1 MSNELW
7 MLKYRPKTLD
17 EFVWRDSSM
26 RIKLEEYIKE
36 GALPNL
42 LFSGVP
48 GTGKT
53 SLAYLLLNELKIP
66 SDDILFIPA
75 SRVRGG
81 PEFQDKIMGFIGAWA
96 LNPSGIKYIILD
108 EFDRLTPTA
117 MDFLRTEIETY
128 ADTCR
133 FICTCNNEKKVS
145 AALHSRFQEIK
156 FSALDKEEFIM
167 RVADILISEDIEF
180 DPDILMLYMEK
191 TYPDMRKCIGLLQHN
206 IIAKVLNS
214 PRTDDVA
221 IHDYLLESIELFKKG
236 NFIEARTKII
246 SNANQDEYVEL
257 YKFLYQNVTLFG
269 KNQEQWD
276 EALVI
281 IAKYLYRDNTV
292 ADRELNLAACFAEI
306 TSNWRQ
312 DV

>member
-26 RIKLEEYIKE
+26 RRKLEEYLKE

-128 ADTCR
+128 ANTCR

-145 AALHSRFQEIK
+145 EALHSRFSEIK
-156 FSALDKEEFIM
+156 FSALDKEEFIL
-167 RVADILISEDIEF
+167 RIADILISEDIVF

-191 TYPDMRKCIGLLQHN
+191 TYPDMRKCIVLLQHN
-206 IIAKVLNS
+206 IIDKILNS

-221 IHDYLLESIELFKKG
+221 IHDYLLDAIELFKKG
-236 NFIEARTKII
+236 KFIEARTQII
-246 SNANQDEYVEL
+246 SRANPDEYVDL
-257 YKFLYQNVTLFG
+257 YKFLYQNIVLFG
-269 KNQEQWD
+269 KNQEQMD
-276 EALVI
+276 DALVI
-281 IAKYLYRDNTV
+281 VAKYLYRDSTV
-292 ADRELNLAACFAEI
+292 ADRELNMAACLAEI